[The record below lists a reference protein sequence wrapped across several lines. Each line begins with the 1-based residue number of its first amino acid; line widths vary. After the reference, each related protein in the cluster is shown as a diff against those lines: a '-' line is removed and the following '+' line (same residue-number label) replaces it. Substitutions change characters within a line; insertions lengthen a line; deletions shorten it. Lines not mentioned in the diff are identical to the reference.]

1 VLPAVGAGKKEPP
14 LPPNIGFGVAGPPK
28 KVSIALRVFAHTTTH
43 FYNLSMIYYK
53 VNNVEN

>member
-1 VLPAVGAGKKEPP
+1 VLFPVGAGKKEPP
-14 LPPNIGFGVAGPPK
+14 FPLNIGFGVAGPPK
-28 KVSIALRVFAHTTTH
+28 NVSIALRVVAHTTTH

>member
-1 VLPAVGAGKKEPP
+1 VGAGKKEPP
-14 LPPNIGFGVAGPPK
+14 LPLNIGFGVAGPPK
-28 KVSIALRVFAHTTTH
+28 KAAKALRMDIHTTTH

>member
-1 VLPAVGAGKKEPP
+1 VLFPVGAGKKEPP

-28 KVSIALRVFAHTTTH
+28 KAAKALRVDIHTTAH